1 MIEINAFE
9 RIFVMLSVRDSS
21 RHKLIMSCWRGYLDQ
36 FNRTVS
42 SEGKDK
48 ALSIY
53 KEMYTFMV
61 HKTLLL
67 KQPTLVGWY
76 KTDRKGI
83 PKPLWPLRAMMSKEQ
98 DPNEVRV
105 LLTIT
110 RVFQT
115 IRLPENPDL
124 GKITDPGVKLP
135 DQFLNDF
142 TQFVKRWVPNV
153 VKEDDLDLF
162 SEKLIRTT
170 KRGPNGPAVATSP
183 LDAQALAHDP
193 KLKEAIMEFNLL
205 TENEHYNDMLEANTF
220 SEEAGRYHSRLGFSK
235 EGGGKTRIFAI
246 CDYWSQLSVKPLH
259 KSLMGI
265 LRRLITDATY
275 DQDKGFKRVL
285 EESKGKETYCFDLS
299 GASDRIPV
307 KLQTL
312 IMSEIFGPELSQL
325 WQRILTDRTFH
336 SKYGDVRWEVGQPLG
351 LLSSW
356 PAFAL
361 WHHVIIEF
369 LAFQEGITSF
379 REYEI
384 LGDDVVIWNT
394 KVGLRYE
401 TFIPSIGIPINST
414 KSLRGTATES
424 QVEFAKRIGLNGR
437 ELSGISYHIF
447 ENQSLGQIPQL
458 ITLMG
463 SRNLIDHS
471 ADYFSLSSAYPRNK
485 VLQNKASFIISHC
498 LYLIG
503 CPLSKEVTSQSGHS
517 IDHGEI
523 AELVNEIR
531 KEKLKDA
538 LGLVYEDVSEQS
550 DMVPLLDRLGVPYSP
565 TALRD
570 LEGPNPDWWSVH
582 PLYVV
587 QTQLGEN
594 LMQTLLSINMYA
606 PSDED
611 LTEIEYVPKIPGR
624 EYFYCAKALKS
635 NHMAT
640 VILDAR
646 QRMIDEGV
654 NSSD

>member
-21 RHKLIMSCWRGYLDQ
+21 RHNLIMSCWRGYLNK
-36 FNRTVS
+36 FNQTLK
-42 SEGKDK
+42 SEGKVK
-48 ALSIY
+48 ALLTY

-61 HKTLLL
+61 HKSLGLA
-67 KQPTLVGWY
+67 QPTFVGWY
-76 KTDRKGI
+76 KIDRKGI
-83 PKPLWPLRAMMSKEQ
+83 PKPLWPLRAILGKELE
-98 DPNEVRV
+98 PNEVRV

-110 RVFQT
+110 RVYQT

-124 GKITDPGVKLP
+124 CKITDPGVKLP
-135 DQFLNDF
+135 DQFITDF
-142 TQFVKRWVPNV
+142 TKYVKRWVANV
-153 VKEDDLDLF
+153 VLEDDKDLY
-162 SEKLIRTT
+162 SEKVIRTT

-193 KLKEAIMEFNLL
+193 KLREAIVGFNLL
-205 TENEHYNDMLEANTF
+205 TENEHYNEFLEANTF
-220 SEEAGRYHSRLGFSK
+220 SSDPGRFHSRLGFAK

-246 CDYWSQLSVKPLH
+246 CDYWSQLTVKPLH

-265 LRRLITDATY
+265 LRRLTTDATY
-275 DQDKGFKRVL
+275 DQDKGFARVL
-285 EESKGKETYCFDLS
+285 RESVGKETFCFDLS

-307 KLQTL
+307 SLQT
-312 IMSEIFGPELSQL
+312 IIIGEIFGPELSQL

-361 WHHVIIEF
+361 WHHIIIEF

-384 LGDDVVIWNT
+384 LGDDVVIWNRT
-394 KVGLRYE
+394 VGLRYE

-414 KSLRGTATES
+414 KSLRGTATGS

-463 SRNLIDHS
+463 SRSLINHG
-471 ADYFSLSSAYPRNK
+471 ADYFSLSPVYPRNRNK
-485 VLQNKASFIISHC
+485 QDKASFIISYC
-498 LYLIG
+498 LHLIG
-503 CPLSKEVTSQSGHS
+503 SPLKEVTAQSGHYT
-517 IDHGEI
+517 DFNEI
-523 AELVNEIR
+523 GELVNEIR
-531 KEKLKDA
+531 KDKLKEA
-538 LGLVYEDVSEQS
+538 LGLVYEDMSEQT
-550 DMVPLLDRLGVPYSP
+550 DMVPLLERLRVPYSP

-570 LEGPNPDWWSVH
+570 LEGPNPDWWAIH
-582 PLYVV
+582 PLYLV

-594 LMQTLLSINMYA
+594 LMKTLLSINMYD

-611 LTEIEYVPKIPGR
+611 IKEIEYVPKIPGR

-635 NHMAT
+635 NHLTT

-646 QRMIDEGV
+646 QRLIDEGV